1 MSGLSI
7 APDLVLPIEA
17 VTETFA
23 ILAKRGA
30 GKSNAAVVMAEQMH
44 AAGLPWVAID
54 PKGDWWGIRS
64 SRDGKGAGLPV
75 LVLGGRHGDVPLEPT
90 AGALVANLIVEQ
102 RLTCVVDVSLMS
114 KADMRR
120 FLTAFAERLYQANTE
135 PLHVFAEEAHEY
147 IPQRVTGGDAPMVGA
162 WEKLVKWGRT
172 HGLGVTL
179 ITQRTASLNNDVLT
193 QVETL
198 IALRTTGPSDQK
210 TIRAWVDEHETGA
223 AMMAQLRKLGNG
235 EAFVLSPQWL
245 ELAEPLRIQFD
256 RRTTFDSGAT
266 PKAGQ
271 TQVTPRSFAEVDLAA
286 LKEAMAETIEKAKAD
301 DPKVLR
307 AEIAQLRRDLAAAD
321 AAKPEAVIERVEI
334 PVVTDEHLAQFA
346 LHAGT
351 LTEDLSLIRARLEE
365 INHQLPTEGNQG
377 QPTTR
382 RSAPRATSTSST
394 SGRAPDAGSSTHR
407 RSTTPPSAR
416 ETRPVADGGPSDG
429 PIPKPMQRVLD
440 AVAWLEAVGFSE
452 PTKIQTGFIA
462 GYRVGKKVGGTYG
475 NLLGQLRTSGL
486 IDYPTPGA
494 LRLTYEGFSMATPVD
509 IEQSTRGL
517 QSAIF
522 ARLADP
528 EQRVLQAIVDAYP
541 DAVSKQDVG
550 EIAGYSVGAKVGGTF
565 GNILGRLRSL
575 GLVDYPS
582 PGLVAA
588 TDVLF
593 LQPGSQVSP

>member
-1 MSGLSI
+1 VTGLQI
-7 APDLVLPIEA
+7 APGLELPIEA

-44 AAGLPWVAID
+44 AAGAPWVAID

-64 SRDGKGAGLPV
+64 SGDGTGAGLPV
-75 LVLGGRHGDVPLEPT
+75 LVLGGQHGDVPLEAT
-90 AGALVANLIVEQ
+90 AARLVADLVVDQ

-114 KADMRR
+114 KTDARR
-120 FLTAFAERLYQANTE
+120 FLADFAERLYQRNTH

-147 IPQRVTGGDAPMVGA
+147 IPQRVAAGDTRMVGA

-179 ITQRTASLNNDVLT
+179 ITQRSASLNNDVLT

-198 IALRTTGPSDQK
+198 IAMRTTGPSDQK
-210 TIRAWVDEHETGA
+210 AVRAWVDEHDSGA

-245 ELAEPLRIQFD
+245 ELDEPLRVTFA

-266 PKAGQ
+266 PRAGENR
-271 TQVTPRSFAEVDLAA
+271 TAPRTLAEVDLAA
-286 LKEAMAETIEKAKAD
+286 LKEAMAETIEKAKAE
-301 DPKVLR
+301 DPKELR
-307 AEIAQLRRDLAAAD
+307 KRISQLEASLREWTRHECPTAET
-321 AAKPEAVIERVEI
+321 VVERVEV
-334 PVVTDEHLAQFA
+334 PVVEQMQIDAFRNVVDSMLEVLEDIDTR
-346 LHAGT
+346 LHQYPA
-351 LTEDLSLIRARLEE
+351 E
-365 INHQLPTEGNQG
+365 LPTEGKQG

-382 RSAPRATSTSST
+382 RSAPRAISTSST
-394 SGRAPDAGSSTHR
+394 TGRAPVAGSSAHR
-407 RSTTPPSAR
+407 EKNPPSTR
-416 ETRPVADGGPSDG
+416 ETRPAVDGGPALTG
-429 PIPKPMQRVLD
+429 PMQRVLD
-440 AVAWLEAVGFSE
+440 AVAWLEAVGFPQ

-475 NLLGQLRTSGL
+475 NILGQLRGEGL
-486 IDYPTPGA
+486 LDYPTAGTVA
-494 LRLTYEGFSMATPVD
+494 LTDTGHHLATPAD
-509 IEQSTRGL
+509 IEPTTDGL
-517 QSAIF
+517 QRAIF
-522 ARLADP
+522 DRLAEP
-528 EQRVLQAIVDAYP
+528 EQRVLAGIVDAYP
-541 DAVSKQDVG
+541 DAVSKQDAG
-550 EIAGYSVGAKVGGTF
+550 EQAGYTVGAKVGGTF

-582 PGLVAA
+582 PGYVVA

-593 LQPGSQVSP
+593 LEAR